1 MTDRDRC
8 IANLYALSK
17 RKGILI
23 RTLETSCGVSVGYLA
38 HLRQDKRKP
47 FPSFDFLLHAAAML
61 ETTVDSLIYFD
72 FQLSTE
78 TDRYLHAFINKLIL
92 NTLSEK
98 LCWDLDH
105 DCMPDPSI
113 LDKIVFPDH
122 PLLSLDAHLLQ
133 EGKSKQLYLSSFHPA
148 VYNFLPR
155 AAWRASLPDNT
166 VIFLTCVSQEDLSA
180 EKNTK
185 LRETEMYLYNT
196 EKKALSP
203 LCHSNPAHPGMLDRD
218 LACLCETVSESLH
231 RTSLD
236 LFAVS
241 AIDAYMKEDPLG

>member
-1 MTDRDRC
+1 MTGRDRC

-23 RTLETSCGVSVGYLA
+23 RDLETSCGVSVGYLA

-47 FPSFDFLLHAAAML
+47 FPSSEFLFRAADLL
-61 ETTVDSLIYFD
+61 ETTVDSLLHFD

-78 TDRYLHAFINKLIL
+78 TDQYLHAFINRMIL
-92 NTLSEK
+92 DTLSEK
-98 LCWDLDH
+98 LSWDLDH
-105 DCMPDPSI
+105 ACVPDPSV
-113 LDKIVFPDH
+113 LEEIVFPDH
-122 PLLSLDAHLLQ
+122 PLLGLDPVLLL
-133 EGKSKQLYLSSFHPA
+133 EGKSRQHYASPFHPN
-148 VYNFLPR
+148 VYNLLPR
-155 AAWRASLPDNT
+155 AAWRAMLSENT
-166 VIFLTCVSQEDLSA
+166 VVFLTCVNQEDLSA
-180 EKNTK
+180 EDNAK
-185 LRETEMYLYNT
+185 LRETELYLYNM

-203 LCHSNPAHPGMLDRD
+203 LCHSNPAHPGMLGRD
-218 LACLCETVSESLH
+218 LALLCETVSDSLH